1 VRVAG
6 GTPIEPLDAAFHG
19 RPALRLEGA
28 SAWVEVL
35 ASGGPRI
42 VGLGMSGGANLL
54 AETPDLG
61 WDTPHGRYELL
72 GGHRLWFAPED
83 PERVAIPDG
92 GSLVVERMADGLRLV
107 GAAEPGTGLVRTI
120 EVCVDPVLPL
130 LQVRHELCNAGAEPL
145 ELAPWSIT
153 QVPFGGRVLLPQAAA
168 VAGHAVRPT
177 RIVVLW
183 PYTSWEDPRLRI
195 QDDLVTVEGI
205 AGDELKVGLFDDAGW
220 VAYARDGTALVR
232 RFVPA
237 PGEPHTDLGCN
248 VETYSD
254 TRIFE
259 LEVLGP
265 LRTLGPGET
274 AVLDERWEL
283 RHVDPTAGTGDDEA
297 VRELATILARPL
309 DQPEPYTT

>member
-6 GTPIEPLDAAFHG
+6 GTPIEPLDATFHG
-19 RPALRLEGA
+19 RRALRLEGA

-42 VGLGMSGGANLL
+42 VGLGRSRGANVL

-61 WDTPHGRYELL
+61 WNTQHGRYELL

-83 PERVAIPDG
+83 PERVAIPDRDG
-92 GSLVVERMADGLRLV
+92 LAVERLADGLRLV
-107 GAAEPGTGLVRTI
+107 GAVEPGTGLVRTI
-120 EVCVDPVLPL
+120 EVCVDPDLPVLE
-130 LQVRHELCNAGAEPL
+130 VRHELRNAGAGPL

-153 QVPFGGRVLLPQAAA
+153 QVPFGGRVLLPQAPA
-168 VAGHAVRPT
+168 VPGHAVWPT
-177 RIVVLW
+177 RTVVLW

-195 QDDLVTVEGI
+195 RDDLVTVEGI

-220 VAYARDGTALVR
+220 VAYVRDGTALVR

-254 TRIFE
+254 TRILE

-265 LRTLGPGET
+265 LRTLAPGET

-283 RHVDPTAGTGDDEA
+283 RNVDPDAGAGDDEA
-297 VRELATILARPL
+297 VGELARTLARPL
-309 DQPEPYTT
+309 GQAEPDTT

>member
-1 VRVAG
+1 MRIAG
-6 GTPIEPLDAAFHG
+6 GTPIEPPDTAFHG
-19 RPALRLEGA
+19 RSALRLEGA
-28 SAWVEVL
+28 AAWVQVL

-42 VGLGMSGGANLL
+42 VGLGWTAGPNLL
-54 AETPDLG
+54 AETPGLG

-83 PERVAIPDG
+83 PERVAVPDHDG
-92 GSLVVERMADGLRLV
+92 LAVERLPDGLRLV
-107 GAAEPGTGLVRTI
+107 GAVEPGTGLVRTI
-120 EVCVDPVLPL
+120 EVCVDPELPVLE
-130 LQVRHELCNAGAEPL
+130 VRHELCNGGTQPL

-153 QVPFGGRVLLPQAAA
+153 QVPFGGRVLLPQAPA
-168 VAGHAVRPT
+168 VPGHQVRPT
-177 RIVVLW
+177 RTVVLW

-195 QDDLVTVEGI
+195 RDDLVTVDGI

-220 VAYARDGTALVR
+220 VAYVRDGTALVR

-237 PGEPHTDLGCN
+237 SGEPHTDLGCN

-265 LRTLGPGET
+265 MRTLAPGDT

-283 RHVDPTAGTGDDEA
+283 RHVDPSAGGTDDAA
-297 VRELATILARPL
+297 VRELARTLARPL
-309 DQPEPYTT
+309 DQPEPHTT